1 MREVVWDGLLNLI
14 WEMLDGEFGNWIC
27 VDREVVCFGSGESR
41 IFFSL
46 IFVCI
51 EIMLNK
57 CGYVMGDCDC
67 VNV

>member
-1 MREVVWDGLLNLI
+1 
-14 WEMLDGEFGNWIC
+14 MLDGEFGNWIC